1 MAWIRAV
8 LLLWLSLCSA
18 AEIRGLNPKQ
28 KASYNP
34 ERDFTC
40 LDGSATL
47 PFSLV
52 NDDYCDCKDGS
63 DEPGTAACATGHFY
77 CPNKGFRAFEIL
89 SSRVNDGVCDCC
101 DGADEYDSRAQCA
114 DVCGELGRKAEAEK
128 QKQQVLQDAGY
139 KLRLDYARRGAQKK
153 QESHVRA
160 ETLRLELEALGREVE
175 ALRQAKEAAEEPEK
189 AAKEEHR
196 KRWEEELKKRN
207 ETARRAEAQAAF
219 DELDRNSDGYVS
231 VAELQARSE
240 LDEDGDGVVS
250 DSEALAYLDQEQA
263 VNFDAFY
270 ERVWDVVSDKCQFRV
285 PAGTTPT
292 AVPTQIQHG
301 NDDGDDDDDDDDDD
315 DNEDDGGKHNEGE
328 TVDDMPAYDDETKA
342 LIAAAESA
350 RDAHQ
355 ASENR
360 KRDLDRELG
369 ELEKYLSADLGSEHE
384 FSPLHDQCYEY
395 DDREYTYKLCVF
407 SKSTQRPKKGGREVS
422 LGVWG
427 SWSGPPSNRYL
438 AMKYDDGEK
447 CWNGPSRSTLV
458 SLKCGLTEAVLS
470 TSEPSRC
477 EYAMEFATPAVC
489 EPPVTDTVGQHEEL

>member
-1 MAWIRAV
+1 MAWKTAV
-8 LLLWLSLCSA
+8 LLLWLSYLSSA
-18 AEIRGLNPKQ
+18 AEIRGLNPKH
-28 KASYNP
+28 KVSYNP

-77 CPNKGFRAFEIL
+77 CPNKGFRPFEIQ

-101 DGADEYDSRAQCA
+101 DGADEYDSRAQCTDMCA
-114 DVCGELGRKAEAEK
+114 ELGRKAETEK
-128 QKQQVLQDAGY
+128 QKQQVLQDSGY

-160 ETLRLELEALGREVE
+160 DALRLELEALGREVE
-175 ALRQAKEAAEEPEK
+175 ALKQAKESAEGPEK

-196 KRWEEELKKRN
+196 KLWEEELKRRN

-219 DELDRNSDGYVS
+219 NELDSNSDGHVS

-240 LDEDGDGVVS
+240 LDEDGDGAVG

-263 VNFDAFY
+263 VSFEAFY
-270 ERVWDVVSDKCQFRV
+270 ERAWDVVSDKCQFQV
-285 PAGTTPT
+285 TTPT
-292 AVPTQIQHG
+292 IVPTQIQHG
-301 NDDGDDDDDDDDDD
+301 DKEEDDDGDDDDDDDDD
-315 DNEDDGGKHNEGE
+315 GGKHEEGE
-328 TVDDMPAYDDETKA
+328 VAGDMPAYDDETRA

-350 RDAHQ
+350 RETYQTAD
-355 ASENR
+355 NR
-360 KRDLDRELG
+360 KRDLERELG
-369 ELEKYLSADLGSEHE
+369 DLEKYLSANLGSEHE

-395 DDREYTYKLCVF
+395 DDREYTYRLCVF
-407 SKSTQRPKKGGREVS
+407 NKSTQRPKKGGREVS

-427 SWSGPPSNRYL
+427 SWSGPPSNPYQ
-438 AMKYDDGEK
+438 AMKYEEGEK

-477 EYAMEFATPAVC
+477 EYAMEFSTPAVC
-489 EPPVTDTVGQHEEL
+489 EPPAGDAVGQHEEL